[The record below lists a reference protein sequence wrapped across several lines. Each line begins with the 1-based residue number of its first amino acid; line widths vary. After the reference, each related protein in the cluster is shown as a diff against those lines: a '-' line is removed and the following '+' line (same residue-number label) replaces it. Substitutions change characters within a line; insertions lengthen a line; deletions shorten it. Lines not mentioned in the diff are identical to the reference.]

1 MRGGI
6 IIFKETIT
14 SCSEALCG
22 SLLFILVFKIKKNYI
37 NFRWIH
43 DGWLLEYWAFPNSN
57 SMPSRLYCAIAIFH
71 IKKWITWTE
80 SQSLDLQSCEI
91 SSRFHRKYSWFH
103 KEWPIC
109 TMLNSHDWC
118 WVRNVRVRRG
128 HQLTGEWRPVW
139 THQVK
144 CKQIRP
150 TGDKQNI

>member
-57 SMPSRLYCAIAIFH
+57 SMPSRLYCAAAIFH

-91 SSRFHRKYSWFH
+91 SSRFH

-118 WVRNVRVRRG
+118 WVHNGNESEEVISWPASGDLCELIKWSASRSGQQEINKTFRL
-128 HQLTGEWRPVW
+128 QL
-139 THQVK
+139 
-144 CKQIRP
+144 
-150 TGDKQNI
+150 